1 MTDQRDREAVGR
13 ASTATLDV
21 AYRDVSLRMM
31 LRFARHLLVVLIAFA
46 IVGGTTTQ
54 LAHAAQAGMPMM
66 MGGVPCDMMMMPA
79 TDADHGKPVMPCK
92 GMTPDCVKSMGCV
105 ADVALPAPFMNHAAV
120 LPFTAVAYW
129 SALNILAALTYAP
142 EPLPPRTI

>member
-1 MTDQRDREAVGR
+1 
-13 ASTATLDV
+13 
-21 AYRDVSLRMM
+21 M

-54 LAHAAQAGMPMM
+54 LAHATQAGMPMM

-79 TDADHGKPVMPCK
+79 TGAGHEKPMMPCK
-92 GMTPDCVKSMGCV
+92 GMTPDCIKSMGCV
-105 ADVALPAPFMNHAAV
+105 ADVALPALFTNHAVA
-120 LPFTAVAYW
+120 LHFTTVAYW
-129 SALNILAALTYAP
+129 SSLNTLPAFTDAP